1 MYQIICDD
9 NIIHDVRV
17 EGLQVIDAKCTLEVN
32 KTGSLT
38 FSVPPTH
45 PNYDDIHKHTSTIT
59 VLRDGEVVFIG
70 RVLNDEI
77 DFYNIKNI
85 ECEGELAYLLD
96 SVQRIKQYNLTG
108 TNSIKNYLEDIISIH
123 NSQMHEARKQF
134 VVGNVTVVHSSGAFT
149 PKSDFETTLNAIND
163 KLLGVYGG
171 YILTRH
177 SGDTTYIDYVSE
189 YSGVCEQT
197 IEFGKNL
204 IDMTRY
210 INGADVFTAL
220 IPTGATAST
229 EEMDNRLNIT
239 SVADGTY
246 GDIVKSGDY
255 IYNSVGVKKWGWIWK
270 AMNWGDINVASELFA
285 TAKSILENSIDETFS
300 MELTAIDLNLL
311 DVNVD
316 TIKIGNKIQCISLP
330 HGINELM
337 FVSGMTIDIDKP
349 QNTIIKLALPK
360 GQSFATGDTTIT
372 DTKKEVTDI
381 KKLIDEDYP
390 TNSEV
395 DNKFEV
401 FKDWV
406 DDNYCAKDIDGNI
419 DLSRYALISDVNDA
433 LTELA
438 FALQGV

>member
-1 MYQIICDD
+1 MYQILCNDQV
-9 NIIHDVRV
+9 IHDVRI

-45 PNYDDIHKHTSTIT
+45 PSYNDIHKHTSTIT
-59 VLRDGEVVFIG
+59 LLRDGEVVFIG

-96 SVQRIKQYNLTG
+96 SVQRTKQYNLTG
-108 TNSIKNYLEDIISIH
+108 TSSIKNYLKDLISIH
-123 NSQMHEARKQF
+123 NSQMNESRKQF
-134 VVGNVTVVHSSGAFT
+134 VVGEVTVTHSSGTFS
-149 PKSDFETTLNAIND
+149 PKSDYETTLNAIND

-189 YSGVCEQT
+189 YSGICEQT

-210 INGADVFTAL
+210 IKGEDIFTVL
-220 IPTGATAST
+220 IPTGATESAD
-229 EEMDNRLNIT
+229 EMDKKLTIT
-239 SVADGTY
+239 SVKNGTY
-246 GDIVKSGDY
+246 GDIIKADDY

-270 AMNWGDINVASELFA
+270 TMNWGDIKVASELFS
-285 TAKSILENSIDETFS
+285 TAKSILESSIDENFS
-300 MELTAIDLNLL
+300 IELTAIDLNLL

-349 QNTIIKLALPK
+349 QNTVISLALPK
-360 GQSFATGDTTIT
+360 GQTFATGDKTIT
-372 DTKKEVTDI
+372 DTKKEVNNI

-390 TNSEV
+390 TNAEV
-395 DNKFEV
+395 DNKFELL
-401 FKDWV
+401 KDWV
-406 DDNYCAKDIDGNI
+406 DDNYCSKDVNGDI